1 MRDIEYIL
9 DDLEKWRDILEDLN
23 HLRRLET
30 TKEGLEHFENEIDFA
45 LDKINDFQRELE
57 EAEKEEAKRFNTSN
71 ERAMSEA
78 GHNERDF
85 L

>member
-9 DDLEKWRDILEDLN
+9 DELEKWRDILEDLN

-30 TKEGLEHFENEIDFA
+30 TKEGLEHFENEIAFA
-45 LDKINDFQRELE
+45 LDKIGDLQRELE
-57 EAEKEEAKRFNTSN
+57 EAEREEAKRFNTAN

>member
-9 DDLEKWRDILEDLN
+9 DDLEKWREILEDLN

-30 TKEGLEHFENEIDFA
+30 TKEGLEHFENEIAFA
-45 LDKINDFQRELE
+45 LEKVSDFQRELE
-57 EAEKEEAKRFNTSN
+57 EAEKEEAKRFNTAN
-71 ERAMSEA
+71 ERTMSEA